1 MDLEVGSQNGA
12 ETARKR
18 APRRCSGF
26 LICSVWCALP
36 AMAGLRLPCHNG
48 SDERSPAMKVLK
60 GGKLIDGTG
69 AQPVA
74 DVAVVVRDQR
84 IAAVTTRAGGDWPS
98 DAEVIDV
105 SGLTILP
112 GLIDCHDHLAM
123 HGYDLAQRWGIN
135 EPQSTRTLRTA
146 KVLEET
152 LAMGYTAVRDAAG
165 LDAGF
170 KRAIDEGLIAGPR
183 LVVSLCIISPIGG
196 IGDRVSPSGFSC
208 CVPNDPLLPDGVVN
222 SLTDVRPTVRRIVR
236 AGADVIKC
244 ATTGGASSR
253 PGHGPLDG
261 AFNLGRAEALTD
273 EAHALDRRVMC
284 HALGGRG
291 LRIAIEAGVD
301 SIEHGCYLDE
311 EPELLDMMAQRGIF
325 FVPTFA
331 VYDFHRK
338 SPLPHIRER
347 AHHLREHHIES
358 LRRAFA
364 AGVKIAAGTDAGGHG
379 HPQNAVEVECL
390 VNAGLSPLQ
399 ALRAATGWAAE
410 CLGLERNIGTV
421 EKGKLAD
428 LIVVAGDPLSDVAV
442 LQDPARIAL
451 VLKDGEVIANRL
463 AT

>member
-1 MDLEVGSQNGA
+1 MQ
-12 ETARKR
+12 
-18 APRRCSGF
+18 
-26 LICSVWCALP
+26 
-36 AMAGLRLPCHNG
+36 
-48 SDERSPAMKVLK
+48 VLK

-69 AQPVA
+69 AGPVDA
-74 DVAVVVRDQR
+74 TIVVKDQR
-84 IAAVTTRAGGDWPS
+84 IEAVETRAYGEWPA
-98 DAEVIDV
+98 DTEIIDIA
-105 SGLTILP
+105 GMTILP
-112 GLIDCHDHLAM
+112 GLIDTHDHLAM
-123 HGYDLAQRWGIN
+123 HGYDLARRWGID
-135 EPQSTRTLRTA
+135 EPQTTRTLRTA
-146 KVLEET
+146 KVLADT
-152 LAMGYTAVRDAAG
+152 LAAGYTTVRDAAG

-183 LVVSLCIISPIGG
+183 LVLSLVIISPIGG

-208 CVPNDPLLPDGVVN
+208 CVPNDPLLPDAVVN
-222 SLTDVRPTVRRIVR
+222 SLADIRPVVRRVVR

-253 PGHGPLDG
+253 PGHGPSDG
-261 AFNLGRAEALTD
+261 AFNLDEMQALVE
-273 EAHALDRRVMC
+273 EAHALDRRVIC

-301 SIEHGCYLDE
+301 SIDHGCYLDQ
-311 EPELLDMMAQRGIF
+311 EPEVLDAMAERGIF

-347 AHHLREHHIES
+347 AHHLQEHHVTS

-379 HPQNAVEVECL
+379 HPQNAIEIECL

-410 CLGLERNIGTV
+410 CLGREQEFGTV

-428 LIVVAGDPLSDVAV
+428 LIVVAGDPLGDVTV
-442 LQDPARIAL
+442 LQKPERIAL
-451 VLKDGEVIANRL
+451 VLKGGEIAANRL
-463 AT
+463 AKPPR

>member
-1 MDLEVGSQNGA
+1 M
-12 ETARKR
+12 
-18 APRRCSGF
+18 
-26 LICSVWCALP
+26 
-36 AMAGLRLPCHNG
+36 
-48 SDERSPAMKVLK
+48 MKVLK
-60 GGKLIDGTG
+60 GGRLIDGTG
-69 AQPVA
+69 AGPAAGATVII
-74 DVAVVVRDQR
+74 RDDR
-84 IAAVTTRAGGDWPS
+84 IEAVTDKAAGEWPR
-98 DAEVIDV
+98 DAEIIDV
-105 SGLTILP
+105 SGMTILP
-112 GLIDCHDHLAM
+112 GLIDCHDHMAM
-123 HGYDLAQRWGIN
+123 HGYDLARRWGID

-146 KVLEET
+146 KVLQQT
-152 LAMGYTAVRDAAG
+152 LEAGYTAVRDAAG

-170 KRAIDEGLIAGPR
+170 KRATDEGLIPGPR

-222 SLTDVRPTVRRIVR
+222 NLEDVRPVVRRVVR

-253 PGHGPLDG
+253 PEHGPRDG
-261 AFNLGRAEALTD
+261 AFNLDEMTALAD

-311 EPELLDMMAQRGIF
+311 EPELLDRMAQRGIF

-338 SPLPHIRER
+338 SALPHVRER
-347 AHHLREHHIES
+347 AQHLREHHVES
-358 LRRAFA
+358 LRRALA

-379 HPQNAVEVECL
+379 HPKNALEIECL
-390 VNAGLSPLQ
+390 VKAGMTPLQ
-399 ALRAATGWAAE
+399 ALQAATGWAAE
-410 CLGLERNIGTV
+410 CLGRERDLGTV

-428 LIVVAGDPLSDVAV
+428 LIVVAGDPLADVTI
-442 LQDPARIAL
+442 LQKTERVAL
-451 VLKDGEVIANRL
+451 VLKGGQIAANRL
-463 AT
+463 TKAAVSER